1 MRYFIALVFLIIGNQ
16 SLVYS
21 QNKVS
26 GKITGEK
33 NEPLAGS
40 HIHAGQ
46 NFTVSNPIGDFS
58 IDLPSGRN
66 RIVVSYVGY
75 KTVDTLLNVDND
87 VVLNIRLKEDISALS
102 EIVVKDKNVKT
113 NATSDRKELKIAQL
127 EKYSSGSLGDALKEI
142 SGVSSLK
149 TGNTIVK
156 PVING
161 LHSSRVLIINNNVRL
176 EDQQWGLEHAPNLD
190 INTAGKVSVIKGA
203 SGLQYGGDAIGGVV
217 IIEPLPIPVKDTLYG
232 KTILNGASNGRGG
245 SISSSLFKGY
255 QSGWNWNLQGTFKYL
270 GDVEAPDYVLSN
282 TGNRE
287 KNFSAGL
294 GYKGET
300 SGYSAFFSYYNA
312 TIGILRASHTGNIAD
327 LVNAIN
333 SGTPAV
339 INDFTY
345 AINAPKQEVQ
355 HYLGKLNYYHTFS
368 DFGKLTL
375 QYAFQLNNRL
385 EYDIRRGDAKNKP
398 SLDLSLS
405 THSMLVD
412 LETSSSES
420 SKYKFGISGVYQNNI
435 ADIDTGVRPL
445 IPDYDK
451 YEAGIY
457 GIGTFAL
464 GENLELETGF
474 RYDFSRI
481 DATKFYLKSR
491 WNERD
496 YDADF
501 SDIIIGD
508 FGTQWKTNPV
518 FTYHNLSGSIGT
530 RYQINTNLK
539 WFSNL
544 SLASRSPNPSELFSD
559 GLHHSTGQIE
569 LGDLRLE
576 KEKAVKISTALAYS
590 SGKFAF
596 EVNPYLNLI
605 NDFTLLKP
613 TGLEQSIRGAFPVW
627 QYRQVNAR
635 VMGID
640 VNADYDFTRNLN
652 YHSTFAYVYGED
664 RDSKQALID
673 MPPINWNN
681 TIQFKKQNWNNLV
694 LGLKSELVFTQKRYP
709 DNDFMAD
716 VPVDGTFVPALVEI
730 SRPPKGYHQ
739 LHFSSEMSFATFEK
753 SRITIGFNIQNIFNT
768 NYRDYL
774 NRTRYYVDDMGRNFT
789 VQLKFNY

>member
-1 MRYFIALVFLIIGNQ
+1 MRYFIALVFLFIGNQ

-21 QNKVS
+21 QNTIS
-26 GKITGEK
+26 GKITSQK
-33 NEPLAGS
+33 NEPLDGA

-46 NFTVSNPIGDFS
+46 NFAVSNPIGAFS
-58 IDLPSGRN
+58 IDVPSVQN
-66 RIVVSYVGY
+66 RIVVSYIGY
-75 KTVDTLLNVDND
+75 KTVDTLLNVDKD
-87 VVLNIRLKEDISALS
+87 VVLNIQLKEDVSALS
-102 EIVVKDKNVKT
+102 EIVVKDKNIKT
-113 NATSDRKELKIAQL
+113 NATSDRKELKITQL

-232 KTILNGASNGRGG
+232 KTVLNGASNGRGG
-245 SISSSLFKGY
+245 SLSSSLFKGY
-255 QSGWNWNLQGTFKYL
+255 KSGWNWNLQGTFKYL
-270 GDVEAPDYVLSN
+270 GDVEGPDYVLSN

-287 KNFSAGL
+287 NNFSAGL
-294 GYKGET
+294 AYKGES

-333 SGTPAV
+333 SGTPKT
-339 INDFTY
+339 INAFTY
-345 AINAPKQEVQ
+345 NINAPKQEVQ

-385 EYDIRRGDAKNKP
+385 EYDIRRGDSKNKP

-412 LETSSSES
+412 LETSSSEI
-420 SKYKFGISGVYQNNI
+420 SKYKFGISGVYQNNV

-445 IPDYDK
+445 IPNYDK
-451 YEAGIY
+451 YEAGVY

-464 GENLELETGF
+464 SENLELETGF

-491 WNERD
+491 WNERN

-518 FTYHNLSGSIGT
+518 FTYHNFSGSIGT
-530 RYQINTNLK
+530 KYQINTNLK

-576 KEKAVKISTALAYS
+576 KEKAVKISTALAYTS
-590 SGKFAF
+590 DKFAF
-596 EVNPYLNLI
+596 EINPYLNLI
-605 NDFTLLKP
+605 NDFTLLEP
-613 TGLEQSIRGAFPVW
+613 TGLEQSNRGAFPVW

-640 VNADYDFTRNLN
+640 VNADYDFAKNLN

-664 RDSKQALID
+664 QDNKEALID
-673 MPPINWNN
+673 MPPVNWNN
-681 TIQFKKQNWNNLV
+681 EIQFRKQNWNNLV
-694 LGLKSELVFTQKRYP
+694 LGLKSELVFTQKRFP

-716 VPVDGTFVPALVEI
+716 VPVDGEFVPTLVEI

-739 LHFSSEMSFATFEK
+739 LHLSSEMSFATFEK
-753 SRITIGFNIQNIFNT
+753 SKITIGFNIQNLFNT

>member
-1 MRYFIALVFLIIGNQ
+1 MRYFIALVFLFIGNQ
-16 SLVYS
+16 SFVYS
-21 QNKVS
+21 QNKIT
-26 GKITGEK
+26 GKITNEK
-33 NEPLAGS
+33 NEPLAGA

-46 NFTVSNPIGDFS
+46 NFSISDPIGNFA
-58 IDLPSGRN
+58 IDVPFGEN

-75 KTVDTLLNVDND
+75 KTVDVIQNVSGDM
-87 VVLNIRLKEDISALS
+87 VLNIQLKEDVSALS
-102 EIVVKDKNVKT
+102 EVEIKDKNIKT
-113 NATSDRKELKIAQL
+113 NMTSDRKELKIAQL

-232 KTILNGASNGRGG
+232 KTILNGATNGRGG
-245 SISSSLFKGY
+245 SISSSIFKGY

-294 GYKGET
+294 GYKGEN
-300 SGYSAFFSYYNA
+300 SGFSGFLSYYNA
-312 TIGILRASHTGNIAD
+312 EIGILRASHTGNIGD

-333 SGTPAV
+333 SGTPTV
-339 INDFTY
+339 VNFTY
-345 AINAPKQEVQ
+345 NINAPKQEVQ

-368 DFGKLTL
+368 NLGKLTL

-385 EYDIRRGDAKNKP
+385 EYDIRRGDSRNKP

-412 LETSSSES
+412 LETSSSEI
-420 SKYKFGISGVYQNNI
+420 SKYKFGISGVYQDNV
-435 ADIDTGVRPL
+435 ADINTGVRPL

-451 YEAGIY
+451 YEAGVY

-464 GENLELETGF
+464 SENLELETGF

-491 WNERD
+491 WNERN
-496 YDADF
+496 YNADF

-518 FTYHNLSGSIGT
+518 FTYHNFSGSIGT
-530 RYQINTNLK
+530 KYQINSNLK

-576 KEKAVKISTALAYS
+576 KEKAVKISTVFAYAS
-590 SGKFAF
+590 DKVAF
-596 EVNPYLNLI
+596 EVNPYLNVI
-605 NDFTLLKP
+605 NDFTLLEP
-613 TGLEQSIRGAFPVW
+613 TGLEQSNRGAFPVW
-627 QYRQVNAR
+627 HYRQVNAR

-640 VNADYDFTRNLN
+640 VNADYDFAKNLN
-652 YHSTFAYVYGED
+652 YHSTFAYVFGED
-664 RDSKQALID
+664 QDNKEALID
-673 MPPINWNN
+673 MPPVNWNN
-681 TIQFKKQNWNNLV
+681 EIQLRKQNWNNLV
-694 LGLKSELVFTQKRYP
+694 LGLKSELVFTQKRFP
-709 DNDFMAD
+709 DNDFIAD
-716 VPVDGTFVPALVEI
+716 VPVDGEFVPTLVEI
-730 SRPPKGYHQ
+730 SQPPKGYHQ
-739 LHFSSEMSFATFEK
+739 LHFSSEMSFANFEK
-753 SRITIGFNIQNIFNT
+753 SKITIGFNIQNIFNT

-789 VQLKFNY
+789 IQLKFNY

>member
-1 MRYFIALVFLIIGNQ
+1 MRYFIAIVFLFIGNQ
-16 SLVYS
+16 SFVYS
-21 QNKVS
+21 QNRIS
-26 GKITGEK
+26 GKITNEK
-33 NEPLAGS
+33 DEPLAGS
-40 HIHAGQ
+40 HIHTGQ
-46 NFTVSNPIGDFS
+46 HFTISDPIGKFS
-58 IDLPSGRN
+58 IDMPFGKN
-66 RIVVSYVGY
+66 RIVISYLGY
-75 KTVDTLLNVDND
+75 KTIDTLLNVDND
-87 VVLNIRLKEDISALS
+87 LVLHFRLKEDISNLS
-102 EIVVKDKNVKT
+102 EIVINDNKIKT
-113 NATSDRKELKIAQL
+113 NAISNKKELKIAQL

-156 PVING
+156 PIING

-217 IIEPLPIPVKDTLYG
+217 IIEPFPIPVKDTLYG
-232 KTILNGASNGRGG
+232 RTILNGASNGRGG

-255 QSGWNWNLQGTFKYL
+255 QSGWNWNLQGTFKYI
-270 GDVEAPDYVLSN
+270 GDVEAPGYVLSN

-294 GYKGET
+294 GYKGES

-333 SGTPAV
+333 SGTPAT

-345 AINAPKQEVQ
+345 NISAPKQEVQ
-355 HYLGKLNYYHTFS
+355 HYLGKLNYYHALSDIGKMTF
-368 DFGKLTL
+368 

-385 EYDIRRGDAKNKP
+385 EYDIRRGNSRNKP
-398 SLDLSLS
+398 SLDLSLT

-412 LETSSSES
+412 LETSSGKT
-420 SKYKFGISGVYQNNI
+420 SKYKFGINGTYQNNT

-451 YEAGIY
+451 YEAGVY

-464 GENLELETGF
+464 SENLELETGF

-481 DATKFYLKSR
+481 NATKFYLKSR
-491 WNERD
+491 WNERN
-496 YDADF
+496 YDNDF
-501 SDIIIGD
+501 ANIIIGD

-518 FTYHNLSGSIGT
+518 FIYHNFSGSIGT
-530 RYQINTNLK
+530 KYQINTNLK
-539 WFSNL
+539 WFANL

-576 KEKAVKISTALAYS
+576 KEKAVKISTALSCS
-590 SGKFAF
+590 SEKFAF
-596 EVNPYLNLI
+596 EISPYLNII
-605 NDFTLLKP
+605 NDFTLLEP
-613 TGLEQSIRGAFPVW
+613 TSLEQSIRGAFPVW

-635 VMGID
+635 LMGID
-640 VNADYDFTRNLN
+640 VNADYDFAKNLN
-652 YHSTFAYVYGED
+652 YHSTFSYVYGED
-664 RDSKQALID
+664 RDNEEALID
-673 MPPINWNN
+673 MPPVNWNN
-681 TIQFKKQNWNNLV
+681 TVLFKKQDWYNLV
-694 LGLKSELVFTQKRYP
+694 LSLKSELVFTQKRYP
-709 DNDFMAD
+709 NNDFIAD
-716 VPVDGTFVPALVEI
+716 VPVDGAFVPTLVAI
-730 SRPPKGYHQ
+730 SQPPKGYHQ
-739 LHFSSEMSFATFEK
+739 LHFGSEMSFATFEK

-774 NRTRYYVDDMGRNFT
+774 NRTRYYVDDMGRNFM

>member
-1 MRYFIALVFLIIGNQ
+1 MRYFIALVFLFIGNQ
-16 SLVYS
+16 SFVYS
-21 QNKVS
+21 QNKMS
-26 GKITGEK
+26 GKITNEK
-33 NEPLAGS
+33 NEPLAGA
-40 HIHAGQ
+40 HIHVGQ
-46 NFTVSNPIGDFS
+46 NFTITDPSGIYS
-58 IDLPSGRN
+58 IDVLPNQN
-66 RIVVSYVGY
+66 RIIISFVGY
-75 KTVDTLLNVDND
+75 KTVEKMLDISND
-87 VVLNIRLKEDISALS
+87 VVLNLQLEEDVTTLS
-102 EIVVKDKNVKT
+102 EIVVKDKNIKINT
-113 NATSDRKELKIAQL
+113 TSDRKELKIAHL

-255 QSGWNWNLQGTFKYL
+255 QSGWNWNLQGTFKFL
-270 GDVEAPDYVLSN
+270 GDVEAPNYVLSN

-294 GYKGET
+294 GFKGEN
-300 SGYSAFFSYYNA
+300 SGFSAFLSYYNA
-312 TIGILRASHTGNIAD
+312 EIGILRASHTGNIAD
-327 LVNAIN
+327 LVNGIN
-333 SGTPAV
+333 SETPSFV
-339 INDFTY
+339 NDFAY
-345 AINAPKQEVQ
+345 NINAPKQEVQ

-385 EYDIRRGDAKNKP
+385 EYDIRKGDSKNKP

-405 THSMLVD
+405 THSVLVD
-412 LETSSSES
+412 LETSSSEI
-420 SKYKFGISGVYQNNI
+420 SKYKFGISGVYQNNF
-435 ADIDTGVRPL
+435 ADTDTGVRPL

-451 YEAGIY
+451 YEAGVY

-464 GENLELETGF
+464 SEKLELETGF

-481 DATKFYLKSR
+481 DATKFYLQSR
-491 WNERD
+491 WNERN
-496 YDADF
+496 YDTDF
-501 SDIIIGD
+501 SDIIIGEV
-508 FGTQWKTNPV
+508 GNQWKTNPV
-518 FTYHNLSGSIGT
+518 FNYHNFSGSIGT
-530 RYQINTNLK
+530 KYQINNKLK
-539 WFSNL
+539 WFTNL

-590 SGKFAF
+590 SDKFAL
-596 EVNPYLNLI
+596 EINPYLNLI
-605 NDFTLLKP
+605 NDFTLLEP
-613 TGLEQSIRGAFPVW
+613 TGLEQSNRGAFPVW
-627 QYRQVNAR
+627 EYRQVNAR
-635 VMGID
+635 LMGID
-640 VNADYDFTRNLN
+640 INADYDFAKNLN
-652 YHSTFAYVYGED
+652 YHSTLAYVYGED
-664 RDSKQALID
+664 QDNKEALID
-673 MPPINWNN
+673 MPPVNWNN
-681 TIQFKKQNWNNLV
+681 EIQFKKQEWHDLV
-694 LGLKSELVFTQKRYP
+694 LGLKSELAFTQKRFP
-709 DNDFMAD
+709 NNDFIAD
-716 VPVDGTFVPALVEI
+716 VPVDGEFVPTLVEI
-730 SRPPKGYHQ
+730 SQPPKGYHQ

-753 SRITIGFNIQNIFNT
+753 SKITIGFNIQNIFNT

-774 NRTRYYVDDMGRNFT
+774 NRTRFYVDDMGRNFT
-789 VQLKFNY
+789 IQIKLNY

>member
-1 MRYFIALVFLIIGNQ
+1 MRYFIALVFLFIGNQ

-21 QNKVS
+21 QNTIS
-26 GKITGEK
+26 GKITSQK
-33 NEPLAGS
+33 NEPLDGA
-40 HIHAGQ
+40 HIHAAQ
-46 NFTVSNPIGDFS
+46 NFAVSNPIGAFS
-58 IDLPSGRN
+58 IDVPSGQN
-66 RIVVSYVGY
+66 RIVVSYIGY
-75 KTVDTLLNVDND
+75 KTVDTLLNVAND
-87 VVLNIRLKEDISALS
+87 AVLNIKLKEDISALS
-102 EIVVKDKNVKT
+102 EITIRDKNIKT
-113 NATSDRKELKIAQL
+113 NTTSDRKELKIAQL

-287 KNFSAGL
+287 RNFSAGL

-300 SGYSAFFSYYNA
+300 SGYAAFFSYYNA

-333 SGTPAV
+333 SGTPSVA
-339 INDFTY
+339 NDFTY
-345 AINAPKQEVQ
+345 NINAPKQEVQ

-412 LETSSSES
+412 LETSSSEV
-420 SKYKFGISGVYQNNI
+420 SKYKFGISGVYQNNV

-451 YEAGIY
+451 YEAGVY

-464 GENLELETGF
+464 SEKLELETGF

-491 WNERD
+491 WNERN
-496 YDADF
+496 YNADF

-518 FTYHNLSGSIGT
+518 FTYHNFSGSIGT
-530 RYQINTNLK
+530 KYQINTNLK

-576 KEKAVKISTALAYS
+576 KEKAVKISTALAYAS
-590 SGKFAF
+590 DKFAF

-605 NDFTLLKP
+605 NNFTLLEP
-613 TGLEQSIRGAFPVW
+613 TGLEQSNRGAFPVW

-640 VNADYDFTRNLN
+640 VNADYDFAKNLN

-664 RDSKQALID
+664 QDNKEALID
-673 MPPINWNN
+673 MPPVNWNN
-681 TIQFKKQNWNNLV
+681 EIQFKKQTWNNLV
-694 LGLKSELVFTQKRYP
+694 LSLKSELVFTQKRFP
-709 DNDFMAD
+709 DNDFIAD
-716 VPVDGTFVPALVEI
+716 VPIDGEFVPTLVEI
-730 SRPPKGYHQ
+730 SRPPKVYHQ

-753 SRITIGFNIQNIFNT
+753 SKITIGFNIQNIFNT
-768 NYRDYL
+768 DYRDYL

>member
-1 MRYFIALVFLIIGNQ
+1 MRYFIALVFLFIGNQ

-21 QNKVS
+21 QNKIS
-26 GKITGEK
+26 GKITSNK
-33 NEPLAGS
+33 NEPLDGA
-40 HIHAGQ
+40 HIHGGQ
-46 NFTVSNPIGDFS
+46 NFAVSNPIGTFS
-58 IDLPSGRN
+58 IDVPSGRN
-66 RIVVSYVGY
+66 RIVVSYIGY

-87 VVLNIRLKEDISALS
+87 VVLNIQLKEDIATLS
-102 EIVVKDKNVKT
+102 EIVVKDKNIKT

-270 GDVEAPDYVLSN
+270 GDVEGPDYVLSN

-287 KNFSAGL
+287 RNFSAGL
-294 GYKGET
+294 GYKGES

-333 SGTPAV
+333 SGTPTV
-339 INDFTY
+339 INNFTY
-345 AINAPKQEVQ
+345 NINAPKQEVQ

-412 LETSSSES
+412 LETSSSEI
-420 SKYKFGISGVYQNNI
+420 SKYKFGISAVYQNNV

-451 YEAGIY
+451 YEAGVY

-464 GENLELETGF
+464 SEKLELETGF

-491 WNERD
+491 WNERN
-496 YDADF
+496 YNADF

-518 FTYHNLSGSIGT
+518 FTYHNFSGSIGT

-576 KEKAVKISTALAYS
+576 KEKAVKISTAFAYS
-590 SGKFAF
+590 TEKFVF
-596 EVNPYLNLI
+596 EANPYLNII
-605 NDFTLLKP
+605 NDFTLLEP
-613 TGLEQSIRGAFPVW
+613 IGLEQSIRGAFPVW

-635 VMGID
+635 VLGID
-640 VNADYDFTRNLN
+640 VNADYDFARNLN

-664 RDSKQALID
+664 QDNKEALID

-681 TIQFKKQNWNNLV
+681 AIQFKKQNWNNLV
-694 LGLKSELVFTQKRYP
+694 LSLKSELVFTQKRFP

-716 VPVDGTFVPALVEI
+716 VPVNGTFIPTRVAI
-730 SRPPKGYHQ
+730 SQPPKGYHQ

-753 SRITIGFNIQNIFNT
+753 SKITIGFNIQNIFNT